1 MNGAEYESQ
10 QSTQTEA
17 GQEQSPGNQGY
28 GQPPNP
34 NLNPGRAYDPAG
46 RKSGQHKSPAL
57 ATMLSSMPGLGQVYV
72 GYYQQGFI
80 NIMVA
85 ASCIA
90 ALSSNVSRGL
100 EPFLGVF
107 LAFFWIFNMID
118 ANRRAHHYNRVAE
131 GQGGEEV
138 PDDFK
143 MPSSGGSL
151 FGGVAL
157 VVIGL
162 LFILDL
168 NFNVSMNWIE
178 DWWPLILVAFGARLI
193 YKARQKAQ

>member
-1 MNGAEYESQ
+1 MNGAQYENQ

-17 GQEQSPGNQGY
+17 NQGQSPGNQGY
-28 GQPPNP
+28 APPPNP
-34 NLNPGRAYDPAG
+34 NLYPGRASDPAG
-46 RKSGQHKSPAL
+46 RYSGQRKSPVL
-57 ATMLSSMPGLGQVYV
+57 ATMLSAMPGLGQVYV

-80 NIMVA
+80 NILVV

-90 ALSSNVSRGL
+90 ALNSNISRGL

-118 ANRRAHHYNRVAE
+118 ANRRAHHYNRSVE
-131 GQGGEEV
+131 GLGGEEV

-143 MPSSGGSL
+143 LPRSGGSL

-168 NFNVSMNWIE
+168 NFNVSMAWVEN
-178 DWWPLILVAFGARLI
+178 WWPLLVVAFGANLI
-193 YKARQKAQ
+193 YKARQKAK

>member
-34 NLNPGRAYDPAG
+34 NLNPGRAYDQAG
-46 RKSGQHKSPAL
+46 QSSGQRKSPIL
-57 ATMLSSMPGLGQVYV
+57 ATILSSMPGLGQVYV

-80 NIMVA
+80 NILVVA
-85 ASCIA
+85 GTIA
-90 ALSSNVSRGL
+90 ALSSGGIRGM

-107 LAFFWIFNMID
+107 LSFFWIFNMID
-118 ANRRAHHYNRVAE
+118 ANRRAHHYNRAMA
-131 GQGGEEV
+131 GLGGEEV
-138 PDDFK
+138 PDGFK
-143 MPSSGGSL
+143 LPSAGGSL

-157 VVIGL
+157 VVIGI

-168 NFNVSMNWIE
+168 NFDVSMNWIE
-178 DWWPLILVAFGARLI
+178 DWWPLLLVVFGARLI
-193 YKARQKAQ
+193 YKARQKAE